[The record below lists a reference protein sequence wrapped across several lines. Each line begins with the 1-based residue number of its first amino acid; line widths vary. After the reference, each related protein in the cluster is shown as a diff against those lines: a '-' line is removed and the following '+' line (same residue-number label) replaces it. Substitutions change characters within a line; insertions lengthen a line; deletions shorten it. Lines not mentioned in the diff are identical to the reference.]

1 MMDGWGDG
9 MGGGG
14 WGAGEWTM
22 LVLGV
27 VFVVAVLVGI
37 VYLLRGLA
45 DGGAAAGTPAAPAH
59 QDSPEDILKRR
70 YAAGEI
76 DKDEFES
83 RLRDLRA

>member
-9 MGGGG
+9 WGGGG
-14 WGAGEWTM
+14 WGAGEWLM

-27 VFVVAVLVGI
+27 VFVVAVIIGI

-45 DGGAAAGTPAAPAH
+45 GGGTAVGTQGVPGRP
-59 QDSPEDILKRR
+59 DSPEDILKRR

-76 DKDEFES
+76 DKEDYES
-83 RLRDLRA
+83 RLRDLRS